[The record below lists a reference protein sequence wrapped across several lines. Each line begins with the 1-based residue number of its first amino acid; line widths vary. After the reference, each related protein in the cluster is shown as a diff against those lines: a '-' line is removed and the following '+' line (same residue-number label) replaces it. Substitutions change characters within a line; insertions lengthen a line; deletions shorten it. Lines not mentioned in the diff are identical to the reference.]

1 MGDESEDKVIEMN
14 SRKSTLLSMLDRPAA
29 EAERAGKT
37 EPETQT
43 EDESDNLPGPEEGYA
58 ACSRLDNKPQLMLC
72 LLKADDSV
80 KSYSYSDLRSID
92 LQPGNKPGNGPGL
105 VLRFV
110 GVAEVRIEGRRL
122 RTLVDCLRRHRIGW
136 LRELPAG
143 RDFRDGN
150 AMVITRMEVK
160 EAGAE
165 N

>member
-1 MGDESEDKVIEMN
+1 MGDETGDKVIEMN
-14 SRKSTLLSMLDRPAA
+14 SRKSSLLSMLDRPPA
-29 EAERAGKT
+29 EAERAGK
-37 EPETQT
+37 PESQTQP
-43 EDESDNLPGPEEGYA
+43 EDENDELPGLEEGYA

-80 KSYSYSDLRSID
+80 RSYSYSDLRAID

-105 VLRFV
+105 ILRFV

-122 RTLVDCLRRHRIGW
+122 RTLVDYLRRHRIGW

-160 EAGAE
+160 EAGAQD
-165 N
+165 